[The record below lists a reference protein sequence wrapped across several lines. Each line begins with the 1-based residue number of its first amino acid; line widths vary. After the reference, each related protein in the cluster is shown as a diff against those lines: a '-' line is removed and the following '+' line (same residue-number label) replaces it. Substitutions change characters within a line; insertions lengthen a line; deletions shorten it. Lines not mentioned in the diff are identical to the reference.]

1 MENGLKT
8 LGKNIAGILP
18 GLVGA
23 IVGIGFRVAGSVINF
38 LRENA
43 WTLIMGV
50 AIFMVERLQNKSR

>member
-1 MENGLKT
+1 MGNGLKT

-23 IVGIGFRVAGSVINF
+23 IVSFGFRVAGSVINF

-43 WTLIMGV
+43 RTLITGV
-50 AIFMVERLQNKSR
+50 AIFMVERFQTKRR